1 MTGTEDTGHVWSV
14 RRLGEAGPQVRALVP
29 GVLQDCHNR
38 LAEAQVAAEIIG
50 NQVYGNV
57 WLKVLQD
64 FVGAFGSLPGAHIV
78 RVPAAPYDL
87 IAFGDTVLFP
97 WRYAREAGVD
107 AVETPMVGVSDTRRK
122 IFDGFAVDPQMT
134 LPYGFEGGE
143 DGVDAMKES
152 TSDASVRELVAHG
165 HRVVVIAYASNAD
178 ALLRIEWGD
187 AELAG
192 EGLPLTWDFHEALSL
207 APAEAATRPSL
218 TIVTQL
224 DDEPDFASG
233 PLSEPDLIARPV
245 ASEASDGSLDEVPF
259 GGTLEDPVKPD
270 EQAPKA

>member
-1 MTGTEDTGHVWSV
+1 M
-14 RRLGEAGPQVRALVP
+14 P
-29 GVLQDCHNR
+29 GVLRDCHNR
-38 LAEAQVAAEIIG
+38 LAEAQETAEMCG

-78 RVPAAPYDL
+78 RVPTAPYDL

-107 AVETPMVGVSDTRRK
+107 VVETPMVDVSDTRRK

-134 LPYGFEGGE
+134 LPYGFEGDE
-143 DGVDAMKES
+143 DGSDVIEES

-165 HRVVVIAYASNAD
+165 HRVVVIAYASNVD

-207 APAEAATRPSL
+207 APAEAVTRPSL
-218 TIVTQL
+218 TIVAQL

-233 PLSEPDLIARPV
+233 PLSEPDLAARPA
-245 ASEASDGSLDEVPF
+245 ASEGSDGPMDEVPF
-259 GGTLEDPVKPD
+259 GGTADEPVKPD
-270 EQAPKA
+270 EQAPEA

>member
-1 MTGTEDTGHVWSV
+1 MASAEDTGHVWATQ
-14 RRLGEAGPQVRALVP
+14 RLGEAGPQVRALLP
-29 GVLQDCHNR
+29 SVLRDCHNR
-38 LAEAQVAAEIIG
+38 LAEAQEAAEMTG
-50 NQVYGNV
+50 NQVYGNI

-64 FVGAFGSLPGAHIV
+64 FVGAFGHLPGAHIV

-97 WRYAREAGVD
+97 WRYAREAGVE
-107 AVETPMVGVSDTRRK
+107 AVDTPMADVSETRRR

-134 LPYGFEGGE
+134 FPYGFDGEEEGG
-143 DGVDAMKES
+143 DVMDDS
-152 TSDASVRELVAHG
+152 SIRELVANG

-192 EGLPLTWDFHEALSL
+192 VGLPLTWDFHEVLSL
-207 APAEAATRPSL
+207 APAETVARPSL
-218 TIVTQL
+218 TLVTRL

-233 PLSEPDLIARPV
+233 PLNEPRLAARPQT
-245 ASEASDGSLDEVPF
+245 SERGGVDEVPF
-259 GGTLEDPVKPD
+259 GGAPDEPARTD
-270 EQAPKA
+270 EQAPEA

>member
-1 MTGTEDTGHVWSV
+1 MAGMDDTGLAWAT

-29 GVLQDCHNR
+29 GVLRDCHNR
-38 LAEAQVAAEIIG
+38 LAEAQAAAEMVG
-50 NQVYGNV
+50 SQVYGNV

-107 AVETPMVGVSDTRRK
+107 AVATPMSHLSDTRRQ
-122 IFDGFAVDPQMT
+122 IFDGFAIDPQLT
-134 LPYGFEGGE
+134 FPYGFEDKG
-143 DGVDAMKES
+143 GVDVLDES
-152 TSDASVRELVAHG
+152 TSDASVRDLVAHG
-165 HRVVVIAYASNAD
+165 HRVVVVAYASNAD

-192 EGLPLTWDFHEALSL
+192 EGLPLTWDFHEVLSL
-207 APAEAATRPSL
+207 APAETATRPSL
-218 TIVTQL
+218 TVVAPL
-224 DDEPDFASG
+224 DGKPDFTTG
-233 PLSEPDLIARPV
+233 PLTEPDLTARSV
-245 ASEASDGSLDEVPF
+245 ASEASEDAFDEVPF
-259 GGTLEDPVKPD
+259 GGALEEPKRPD
-270 EQAPKA
+270 EQAPQA